1 MSDDVRADVSPD
13 LGKLSHREASD
24 TAATVGKP
32 LYGPSGVQSYRVM
45 LQTPGGMTTVDV
57 EAATGDDAASQ
68 GLSRFPGG
76 KVANVTPTPQAA

>member
-1 MSDDVRADVSPD
+1 MSDDTRSEVKAEA
-13 LGKLSHREASD
+13 GKLMHREASD

-32 LYGPSGVQSYRVM
+32 IYGPSGVQSYRVL

-57 EAATGDDAASQ
+57 DAATGDDAASK
-68 GLSRFPGG
+68 GLAKFPGG